1 MTLKPA
7 LTAEEWKMELF
18 KTISGH
24 EVFLDH
30 EGDVGFI
37 HRNNPHEGVGLID
50 CEDRHS
56 LAALCL
62 HEQPFGFT
70 RADVRGLRYREQ
82 QAPAF
87 WDDLIARI
95 EAFLPPEDVA

>member
-1 MTLKPA
+1 MTLKAA
-7 LTAEEWKMELF
+7 LTAEEWKYARNVLKHGGTPSLAAVVVDE
-18 KTISGH
+18 K
-24 EVFLDH
+24 
-30 EGDVGFI
+30 EGIDP
-37 HRNNPHEGVGLID
+37 PHA
-50 CEDRHS
+50 

-70 RADVRGLRYREQ
+70 RGDIRGLRYREQ

-95 EAFLPPEDVA
+95 SALLPPEDA